1 MIVDFSNFVH
11 VATVEFK
18 KKVIHVERQ
27 IRSYRP
33 TKSNDCCWSTVVRE
47 CGNVPTITNNIQ
59 VDNPASDGYDDDN
72 DDFGRG
78 IAKVCFAQFFQGNS
92 PPRAYLSPSWR
103 DRRSKGRVGAAVGGG
118 SRA

>member
-1 MIVDFSNFVH
+1 M
-11 VATVEFK
+11 
-18 KKVIHVERQ
+18 
-27 IRSYRP
+27 
-33 TKSNDCCWSTVVRE
+33 
-47 CGNVPTITNNIQ
+47 PTITNNIQ